1 MIYKPLQVFV
11 GFLSESLCTFL
22 RLLRRKKNWRRRFP
36 DEQEVE
42 VYVNF
47 MKREFSSSLQWDS
60 FWNATTE
67 FTSTSAHS
75 YSRKRFEPCFTKK
88 SVLKVHWTRVITGL
102 TPWKKALQGICLSP
116 SFHCSRSKVPSPPF
130 WKQGD
135 GIPVFILELFF
146 FSLSYIGLPVSIFG
160 VDQDNRS
167 VGIYRLWTELLQC
180 QEFAIG
186 SHLNIEQ
193 KKTSITHVSSSFHSN
208 FQ

>member
-1 MIYKPLQVFV
+1 
-11 GFLSESLCTFL
+11 
-22 RLLRRKKNWRRRFP
+22 
-36 DEQEVE
+36 
-42 VYVNF
+42 

-75 YSRKRFEPCFTKK
+75 YSRKRFEPCFTKN

-167 VGIYRLWTELLQC
+167 VGIYRLWTEFLQC

-193 KKTSITHVSSSFHSN
+193 KKKPPLHRYRVLFTVISISRRRFIFTVFKFREN
-208 FQ
+208 FAAQIPKFNKPRTKTGRLQQ